1 MAVCPFCLPWPR
13 TSVTVMPEMPILSS
27 ASFTSSTLFG
37 RTMHLMSFIAFL
49 QHSLQAGRHFQLLR
63 LGQLAARLGDVKH
76 VDGPVAFG
84 GNQNEVDVA
93 PVQGHD
99 AADPIKETQRV
110 GGNDIDDRVALGR
123 CVVAADDRC
132 DMQRSSMKQAPLAA
146 AEALRDRRT
155 ARYDVVQHPEH

>member
-49 QHSLQAGRHFQLLR
+49 QHSLQAGRQFQLLDI
-63 LGQLAARLGDVKH
+63 GQPAARLGDVKH

-93 PVQGHD
+93 PVQRHD
-99 AADPIKETQRV
+99 TADSVQKAQRV
-110 GGNDIDDRVALGR
+110 GSNDIDDRVALGR
-123 CVVAADDRC
+123 CVVASDDRC
-132 DMQRSSMKQAPLAA
+132 DMPRA
-146 AEALRDRRT
+146 T
-155 ARYDVVQHPEH
+155 

>member
-49 QHSLQAGRHFQLLR
+49 QHSLQAGRQFQLLR
-63 LGQLAARLGDVKH
+63 LGQLAARLGNVKH
-76 VDGPVAFG
+76 VDGTMAFG

-93 PVQGHD
+93 PVERHD
-99 AADPIKETQRV
+99 AADPVEQAQRV
-110 GGNDIDDRVALGR
+110 GGNNIDDRVTRGR
-123 CVVAADDRC
+123 RVVAADDR
-132 DMQRSSMKQAPLAA
+132 
-146 AEALRDRRT
+146 RD
-155 ARYDVVQHPEH
+155 V